1 MAKSA
6 TGIKKVD
13 WKSIGIEVDKVV
25 I

>member
-13 WKSIGIEVDKVV
+13 WKSIWIEVDKVV